1 MFDAESIKGR
11 EQSSKELLRNAFD
24 ALICTSEKL
33 DFQKKSYELFGFNIA
48 AFHHGT
54 KDSVLMDRRLGQH
67 DFPGIIYD
75 AGNKVCVILLKM

>member
-48 AFHHGT
+48 AFQLGT
-54 KDSVLMDRRLGQH
+54 KESVL
-67 DFPGIIYD
+67 
-75 AGNKVCVILLKM
+75 

>member
-48 AFHHGT
+48 AFQLGT
-54 KDSVLMDRRLGQH
+54 KEPVLTISFWIEQYKLNVV
-67 DFPGIIYD
+67 Y
-75 AGNKVCVILLKM
+75 

>member
-54 KDSVLMDRRLGQH
+54 KEPVLQTSRNPCPLFVQIDSSANQT
-67 DFPGIIYD
+67 
-75 AGNKVCVILLKM
+75 

>member
-33 DFQKKSYELFGFNIA
+33 DFQKKSCELFGFNIA
-48 AFHHGT
+48 DSHLGT
-54 KDSVLMDRRLGQH
+54 KGRVLQ
-67 DFPGIIYD
+67 
-75 AGNKVCVILLKM
+75 LKY

>member
-48 AFHHGT
+48 AFHLGT
-54 KDSVLMDRRLGQH
+54 KEPVLVNNVFKQSVNQSM
-67 DFPGIIYD
+67 
-75 AGNKVCVILLKM
+75 

>member
-48 AFHHGT
+48 AFHLGT
-54 KDSVLMDRRLGQH
+54 KEPVLWQSSTER
-67 DFPGIIYD
+67 
-75 AGNKVCVILLKM
+75 VINVIVRDL

>member
-48 AFHHGT
+48 VFHPCT
-54 KDSVLMDRRLGQH
+54 KEPVLSFSTLHRTLNTEIIVLRLI
-67 DFPGIIYD
+67 FGI
-75 AGNKVCVILLKM
+75 LQPS

>member
-33 DFQKKSYELFGFNIA
+33 DFQKKSNELFGFNIA
-48 AFHHGT
+48 AFRLGT
-54 KDSVLMDRRLGQH
+54 KEPVLISQENTLCFVSQGPDL
-67 DFPGIIYD
+67 
-75 AGNKVCVILLKM
+75 